1 MKRKSIPVNIGN
13 IWVGGN
19 HPIVVQSMTNTKTAD
34 IKATLRQIKE
44 LAGAGAEMV
53 RLTVNNEAAATA
65 VPHIIRKLREEDY
78 TTPIIGD
85 FHFNGHILLKK
96 YPECAKALDKY
107 RINPG
112 NVGRGT
118 KHDANFKAFIDLAIK
133 YDKPVRIGVNWGS
146 LDPELKDSMME
157 ENAERKRPKN
167 AKHVLLEA
175 IVQSALQ
182 SARLAESYGMPRNK
196 IVISAKLSEV
206 QEFISVNKMVAKQC
220 DYAMHLGLTEAGMGE
235 KGIVASSAALGIL
248 LQQGIGDTIRISL
261 TPKPD
266 EKRTKEVEI
275 CLLLLQTMGFRHFK
289 PLITSCPGC
298 GRTKS
303 NRFQKL
309 AEEMNFF
316 IKERVP
322 VWKGQGLKGFDNF
335 SIAVMG
341 CIVNGPGESK
351 YADIGISF
359 PGDKEKPAL
368 PVYIEGKLVKTL
380 RGDFEEIKTEFQN
393 MIEAYIQQR
402 CS

>member
-1 MKRKSIPVNIGN
+1 MKRKSIPVKIGN
-13 IWVGGN
+13 VWVGGN
-19 HPIVVQSMTNTKTAD
+19 HPIVIQSMTNTRTAD
-34 IKATLRQIKE
+34 VEATLQQIKE
-44 LAGAGAEMV
+44 LADAGAEMV
-53 RLTVNNEAAATA
+53 RLTVNNEAAAKA
-65 VPHIIRKLREEDY
+65 VPHIIIKLREDNY
-78 TTPIIGD
+78 STPIVGD
-85 FHFNGHILLKK
+85 FHFNGHILLTK
-96 YPECAKALDKY
+96 YPACAKALDKY

-133 YDKPVRIGVNWGS
+133 YDKAVRIGVNWGS

-157 ENAERKRPKN
+157 ENAKLKRPKN
-167 AKHVLLEA
+167 AKDILLEA

-182 SARLAESYGMPRNK
+182 SARLAETYGMPKNK

-206 QEFISVNKMVAKQC
+206 QEFIKVNKMVAKQC

-248 LQQGIGDTIRISL
+248 LQHGVGDTIRISL

-275 CLLLLQTMGFRHFK
+275 CQLLLQTMGFRHFK

-309 AEEMNFF
+309 AQEMNFF
-316 IKERVP
+316 INERVP
-322 VWKGQGLKGFDNF
+322 AWKKQGLTGFDNC

-368 PVYIEGKLVKTL
+368 PVYIEGKLVRTL
-380 RGDFEEIKTEFQN
+380 GGNFEEIKTKFQN
-393 MIEAYIQQR
+393 MIEDYIQEK
-402 CS
+402 CT